1 MTKIAVFFERSEDMC
16 ALRESLWDIGR
27 IGVYALFF
35 IIIIVVIIIYY
46 LLLLF
51 RILYCGPLSQK
62 KKEER
67 SQH

>member
-16 ALRESLWDIGR
+16 ALRESLGDIGR
-27 IGVYALFF
+27 IGMYALFF
-35 IIIIVVIIIYY
+35 IIIINY

>member
-16 ALRESLWDIGR
+16 ALRESLGDIGR

-46 LLLLF
+46 LLLF

>member
-27 IGVYALFF
+27 IGMYALFF
-35 IIIIVVIIIYY
+35 IIIINY